1 MDLFPIRVSRILRRE
16 IRDLLPIRVSKILGR
31 EIRDLFPIRVR
42 SNIYVLYF
50 P

>member
-1 MDLFPIRVSRILRRE
+1 MRE
-16 IRDLLPIRVSKILGR
+16 IRDLLSIRVSRILGR

-50 P
+50 LVCNHLYISLIE